1 MRRPRRPANE
11 LRIAVECLPIETKQA
26 MLDGLETSPII
37 VGAYTDRTGG
47 VCPMLAAHRSGGR
60 TSFSSFARAW
70 DRYTHAGK
78 GPRKATERELGT
90 LRSMLETGLAAD
102 EQTSAEFD
110 AVIEDHRVARERSA
124 ASDSRERNARD
135 SEAPRTDAE
144 RTRRVRPAQT
154 RRDPGDRSRLDEL
167 APRHGWAWLR
177 LFRRYDDYA
186 AALRQL
192 GEAPEA
198 DRPAAEH
205 SEREPERVR

>member
-11 LRIAVECLPIETKQA
+11 LRIAVECLPIKTKQA
-26 MLDGLETSPII
+26 MLDGLEASPII
-37 VGAYTDRTGG
+37 VGAYTDRSGG

-78 GPRKATERELGT
+78 GPRPATERELST

-110 AVIEDHRVARERSA
+110 AVIEQHKA
-124 ASDSRERNARD
+124 ARERNAPPAPA
-135 SEAPRTDAE
+135 SEPE
-144 RTRRVRPAQT
+144 RARVRPARRP
-154 RRDPGDRSRLDEL
+154 RRDTTDRSRLEEL
-167 APRHGWAWLR
+167 RHRHGWAWLR

-186 AALRQL
+186 AALRHL
-192 GEAPEA
+192 DEAPEA
-198 DRPAAEH
+198 DRPAEDAA
-205 SEREPERVR
+205 REPERVS